1 MRRGLACR
9 NVRYLP
15 FFIKTVAMRAS
26 DISVAKEVRPVP
38 SSFCRHLLFWV
49 LSLGTVTNINGANGW
64 PPSRGFLSR
73 PDFNSKDQERMKNLK
88 FASTLIAVAAL
99 SACGGGGGEG
109 TPSAA
114 TPTPTPTQ
122 SVSPVTG
129 SVSAPFQ
136 AGANPGYFLMGVGL
150 QSTGTPSP
158 LVQEA
163 SGAVTTISSY
173 TLGGTKVVRDIS
185 GNASFAMGR
194 WAAGTMTSRTSAIEL
209 TESSN
214 ASTHYLVLN
223 RPVAALPASGTLAC
237 DAGAFTTP
245 SSNGSVSVGAA
256 NYLGSATGTAS
267 LTFGGGGAALA
278 ATIQIHNSNSSG
290 TGNFSVQLSDSVIGF
305 SGQSL
310 GTGATGAFLGLGDG
324 GDGSYLI
331 GGSYTVKLA
340 SGAGY
345 IGAFKFRCHS

>member
-1 MRRGLACR
+1 MKMKKLMFAC
-9 NVRYLP
+9 
-15 FFIKTVAMRAS
+15 
-26 DISVAKEVRPVP
+26 
-38 SSFCRHLLFWV
+38 
-49 LSLGTVTNINGANGW
+49 
-64 PPSRGFLSR
+64 
-73 PDFNSKDQERMKNLK
+73 
-88 FASTLIAVAAL
+88 TLVAVAAL
-99 SACGGGGGEG
+99 SACGGGGDGG
-109 TPSAA
+109 APSAA
-114 TPTPTPTQ
+114 TPTPTPTPAPTQ

-136 AGANPGYFLMGVGL
+136 AGIKPGSFLMGVGL
-150 QSTGTPSP
+150 QSTGTPTP
-158 LVQEA
+158 LLQEA

-173 TLGGTKVVRDIS
+173 ALGGTKVVRDIS

-194 WAAGTMTSRTSAIEL
+194 WAAGTMTGKTSPVEL

-214 ASTHYLVLN
+214 ASMHYLVLN

-237 DAGAFTTP
+237 DAGEFTTP
-245 SSNGSVSVGAA
+245 SADDGRLVGAA
-256 NYLGSATGTAS
+256 DNLGRATGTAT
-267 LTFGGGGAALA
+267 LTFGAGAAALA

-290 TGNFSVQLSDSVIGF
+290 TGNFSAQLSDPGVIKF

-310 GTGATGAFLGLGDG
+310 GLGATGAFLGLGDG

-345 IGAFKFRCHS
+345 IGVFKFRCQ